1 MLLRTQ
7 RRFTRSQLARAAT
20 SASSQEVVDGSLKNG
35 GSSPTT
41 SDRSVTPHV
50 EPYRV
55 RRMVEE
61 ATIAAIQDTVGEVA
75 HEAAC
80 VAAREAAREVTEEV
94 ARQMAHQAQQTHQ
107 TQDVEQTDDHT
118 AMLEELRVY
127 RERLRAQMVGDTNAR
142 GVRREDEEQRVN
154 PRVGEFGGFQPRE
167 PVRGRE
173 GPTYWEVMR
182 HMKNMGLEPFKG
194 TEDPTVVDN

>member
-7 RRFTRSQLARAAT
+7 RRFTRSQLACVAA
-20 SASSQEVVDGSLKNG
+20 SASSHEVVDGSLKNG

-50 EPYRV
+50 EPDTV

-61 ATIAAIQDTVGEVA
+61 ATIAAIQDTVREVA
-75 HEAAC
+75 HEAAR
-80 VAAREAAREVTEEV
+80 VAAREAARVVAEEV

-107 TQDVEQTDDHT
+107 TQDAEQTDDHT

-154 PRVGEFGGFQPRE
+154 SRVGEFGGFQPRE
-167 PVRGRE
+167 PSRGRE

-194 TEDPTVVDN
+194 TEDPTIVDN